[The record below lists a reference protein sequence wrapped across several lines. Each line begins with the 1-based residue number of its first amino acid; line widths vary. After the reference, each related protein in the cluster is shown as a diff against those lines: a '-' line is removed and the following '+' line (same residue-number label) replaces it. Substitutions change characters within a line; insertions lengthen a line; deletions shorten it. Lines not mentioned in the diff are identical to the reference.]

1 MSSIAFSALFNYP
14 ESDPDDEDVRSR
26 NNFLD
31 CGQLSIASLE
41 ALVEGN
47 LPSEVER
54 WKISFRNGFVFS
66 YTEFDLRIGSFSR
79 QNGSLFQHAIEN
91 RELSRKVV
99 DPLRVLSR
107 QSVSE
112 EGDTAR
118 QNSFDFA
125 MLVLRLLEET
135 TSYIQAYRESLP
147 GKNKSSLSHRHPI
160 GRIPDSTSD
169 AAHHYLGK
177 TPKEICADILP
188 GYRIEHVES
197 IIRSDLTRR
206 FQQVQNEMR
215 ETLLCKNLQTLRQN
229 IPHDRWR
236 SDGASVEEAVEY
248 LVKPRITFHGT
259 RRSNVASI
267 VQYGFLKPD
276 DIHPFTKQ
284 PLRVACGNTYGRGI
298 YTSPDPSFSLL
309 YSDDDAQKTRPSALP
324 GMKLLVCA
332 TIMGRTAQMYHDDN
346 WREQDEP
353 YPGADSHVANG
364 GQEYIVFNSGQVLP
378 CYVLHVDWEGNDDV
392 EEFLT
397 QNLVVNRASKPH
409 PRLDTTVLY
418 PGDKAR
424 LKQERGAQGSKFFAY
439 GFGPVSGK
447 NIVIEE
453 IGEVDDDEEDYGEYQ
468 AQRVEGEGKVDV
480 WRWGDVGGDPN
491 IDEFRRE
498 RLAKRMN

>member
-1 MSSIAFSALFNYP
+1 
-14 ESDPDDEDVRSR
+14 
-26 NNFLD
+26 
-31 CGQLSIASLE
+31 
-41 ALVEGN
+41 
-47 LPSEVER
+47 
-54 WKISFRNGFVFS
+54 
-66 YTEFDLRIGSFSR
+66 
-79 QNGSLFQHAIEN
+79 
-91 RELSRKVV
+91 
-99 DPLRVLSR
+99 
-107 QSVSE
+107 
-112 EGDTAR
+112 
-118 QNSFDFA
+118 
-125 MLVLRLLEET
+125 MLILRLLEET
-135 TSYIQAYRESLP
+135 TSYIQAYREPLP
-147 GKNKSSLSHRHPI
+147 CKNKPSTSQRRPI
-160 GRIPDSTSD
+160 GRIPDSTAD

-215 ETLLCKNLQTLRQN
+215 DTLLCKILQTLRQN
-229 IPHDRWR
+229 IPYDRWR

-267 VQYGFLKPD
+267 VQYGLLKPG
-276 DIHPFTKQ
+276 DIHPFTKE
-284 PLRVACGNTYGRGI
+284 PLKVACGNTYGRGI

-309 YSDDDAQKTRPSALP
+309 YSDEEAHKTRPSAIP

-332 TIMGRTAQMYHDDN
+332 TIMGRTAQMYSEDN

-353 YPGADSHVANG
+353 YPGADSHVANS

-378 CYVLHVDWEGNDDV
+378 CYVMHVDWDDNDDV

-397 QNLVVNRASKPH
+397 QNLAVNNRGSGRPH
-409 PRLDTTVLY
+409 PKLDITVLY
-418 PGDKAR
+418 PGDRAR
-424 LKQERGAQGSKFFAY
+424 LKQERMAQASKFFAY

-453 IGEVDDDEEDYGEYQ
+453 VGEVDDDEEDYGEYQ
-468 AQRVEGEGKVDV
+468 AQRVEGEGTERGGGDV
-480 WRWGDVGGDPN
+480 WRWGDVGGDAD